1 MKNLILIL
9 ITTLL
14 TLFSFTAIALAG
26 DSVSIPIS
34 ITIPSIPGV
43 NTPPFVNEKIAS
55 AQQEIKTETQ
65 NEAPVVIVEVK
76 EQTQTIYT
84 R

>member
-1 MKNLILIL
+1 MKNLTLIL
-9 ITTLL
+9 VALVTFLSSTVV
-14 TLFSFTAIALAG
+14 ALAG

>member
-1 MKNLILIL
+1 MNNLTLILVAL
-9 ITTLL
+9 VTFLNSTVV
-14 TLFSFTAIALAG
+14 ALAG

-55 AQQEIKTETQ
+55 AQQEIKTEAQ
-65 NEAPVVIVEVK
+65 NEEPIVIVEEK